1 MRPVLPAPP
10 AAPRRPKRLE
20 IHGHVR
26 IDDWFWLRDRNDPEV
41 AAYLEAENRYADAV
55 MAPTVP
61 LQEKLYR
68 EMVAHIRETDL
79 SVPYREGEFF
89 WYARTEEGKQYPIH
103 CRRRGALDAPE
114 EVVLDVNAL
123 ARGKAFLSIGD
134 YAPSDDGALLAFSTD
149 ESGDRAY
156 TLYVKDL
163 RTGEMLPDRVE
174 DTAADSVVW
183 AADGRTLFYAVVDA
197 AKRPWRFY
205 RRVLG
210 EDAAELLYEERDE
223 RFDLGAY
230 RSRSR
235 RFVFLLCGSHTSSE
249 VRFLD
254 ASDPRGELRL
264 IAEREERHEYEVDH
278 RGEVF
283 WIRTNGTDSS
293 GRRAPNFRLVAAAV
307 ADPRRERWREAVPE
321 RADVMI
327 EGIDCFAGHV
337 IRYERERG
345 LPRVV
350 VTAPESGETHAVDFR
365 EEVYAIRPSGNHE
378 FETPVLRYAFES
390 LVTPPSIW
398 DYDMDARVATL
409 RKRTEVPGYDP
420 ALYEQRRIEAAAE
433 DGARIPISLV
443 HRRGVA
449 RDGTAPMDLWGYGSY
464 GLNFP
469 IRFDPARLALL
480 DRGFVYAVAH
490 VRGGAELGKGWHE
503 DGRMN
508 RKMNTFTDFVAAAEH
523 LVAES
528 WTSPAKLVAEGRSA
542 GGLLMGAVVNVRPD
556 LFRAIVTAVP
566 FVDVLSTM
574 LDPSLPLTVTEY
586 EEWGNPND
594 PDDYHSMRRY
604 SPYDNVSAQA
614 YPAMLVKTSLN
625 DSQVPYWEP
634 AKLVAKLRA
643 VKTDARV
650 LLLKTNME
658 AGHGGPS
665 GRYDAL
671 RERALDVAFMLKELG
686 IEE

>member
-1 MRPVLPAPP
+1 MRPASPAPP

-26 IDDWFWLRDRNDPEV
+26 VDDWFWLRDRNDPEV

-163 RTGEMLPDRVE
+163 RTGEILPDRVE

-183 AADGRTLFYAVVDA
+183 AADGRTLFYGVVDA

-293 GRRAPNFRLVAAAV
+293 GRRAPNFRLVAAPV

-469 IRFDPARLALL
+469 IR
-480 DRGFVYAVAH
+480 
-490 VRGGAELGKGWHE
+490 
-503 DGRMN
+503 
-508 RKMNTFTDFVAAAEH
+508 
-523 LVAES
+523 
-528 WTSPAKLVAEGRSA
+528 
-542 GGLLMGAVVNVRPD
+542 
-556 LFRAIVTAVP
+556 
-566 FVDVLSTM
+566 
-574 LDPSLPLTVTEY
+574 
-586 EEWGNPND
+586 
-594 PDDYHSMRRY
+594 
-604 SPYDNVSAQA
+604 
-614 YPAMLVKTSLN
+614 
-625 DSQVPYWEP
+625 
-634 AKLVAKLRA
+634 
-643 VKTDARV
+643 
-650 LLLKTNME
+650 
-658 AGHGGPS
+658 
-665 GRYDAL
+665 
-671 RERALDVAFMLKELG
+671 
-686 IEE
+686 